1 MQDVSNRGNFFSYE
15 NTVQSAQFFCKPK
28 KKIWMD
34 NSQASKITMLFA
46 LGSLLLGLYL
56 KEIIIIRELQNRPV

>member
-1 MQDVSNRGNFFSYE
+1 MRTLFNLLNFSV
-15 NTVQSAQFFCKPK
+15 NLK

-46 LGSLLLGLYL
+46 LGSLLGLYL

>member
-1 MQDVSNRGNFFSYE
+1 MSAIGETFSVMRTLFNLLNFSV
-15 NTVQSAQFFCKPK
+15 NLKR
-28 KKIWMD
+28 KIWMD

>member
-1 MQDVSNRGNFFSYE
+1 MSVIRETVFSYE

-28 KKIWMD
+28 KKKIWMD

-46 LGSLLLGLYL
+46 PGSLLLGLYL
-56 KEIIIIRELQNRPV
+56 KEIIIIKELQNRPV

>member
-1 MQDVSNRGNFFSYE
+1 MSAIRETFSVMRTLFNLLNFSV
-15 NTVQSAQFFCKPK
+15 NLK